1 MAKKVF
7 VGNLQPNETVD
18 ASNEAN
24 LLRHLNHPAIVKFY
38 DSFIEADFFYIV
50 TEYCEV
56 LMKTITSLLSILKI
70 TTFVILIVFIMLPV
84 HFLRLTPT
92 SRPNFSES
100 IQ

>member
-1 MAKKVF
+1 VAKQVY

-24 LLRHLNHPAIVKFY
+24 LLRHLDHPAIVKFY

-56 LMKTITSLLSILKI
+56 L
-70 TTFVILIVFIMLPV
+70 
-84 HFLRLTPT
+84 
-92 SRPNFSES
+92 
-100 IQ
+100 

>member
-1 MAKKVF
+1 MCYSELCSCAVNHVPGSNLVMLICVFISIRKVAKQVY

-24 LLRHLNHPAIVKFY
+24 LLRHLDHPAIVKFY

-56 LMKTITSLLSILKI
+56 L
-70 TTFVILIVFIMLPV
+70 
-84 HFLRLTPT
+84 
-92 SRPNFSES
+92 
-100 IQ
+100 

>member
-1 MAKKVF
+1 MMLICVFISIRKVAKQVY

-24 LLRHLNHPAIVKFY
+24 LLRHLDHPAIVKFY

-56 LMKTITSLLSILKI
+56 L
-70 TTFVILIVFIMLPV
+70 
-84 HFLRLTPT
+84 
-92 SRPNFSES
+92 
-100 IQ
+100 